1 MLRAL
6 NILLLAGA
14 IANGNPT
21 NYVEADTE
29 PTGDEPTTSEVA
41 SEPTSE
47 EASEPTS
54 EPTTSEATSEEE
66 KGNIADDGTEAD
78 TYDFD
83 KFKEDVTAWLS
94 KYLEKDLV
102 VQIISWAVDCG
113 VLGGLF
119 TVYLKYRK
127 YKSKTISELVDEI
140 KAKVTEQMGEDF
152 KNLSAEQQEKLINSL
167 ESLKK
172 SNELVI
178 KALVL
183 AQSKT
188 TDSKLALLDLVA
200 ENNTSVEVKEVVADV
215 RKEVEASQEQKD
227 KVQEAVKSDYNPID

>member
-21 NYVEADTE
+21 NYAEADTE

-47 EASEPTS
+47 ETS
-54 EPTTSEATSEEE
+54 EPTASETTSEPATSEEE
-66 KGNIADDGTEAD
+66 GKGDVAED

-127 YKSKTISELVDEI
+127 YKSKTIGELVDEI

-152 KNLSAEQQEKLINSL
+152 KNLSTEQQEKLINSL

>member
-21 NYVEADTE
+21 NYAEADTE

-47 EASEPTS
+47 EESEQPATS
-54 EPTTSEATSEEE
+54 ETTSENEEE
-66 KGNIADDGTEAD
+66 KGDIADD

-127 YKSKTISELVDEI
+127 YKSKTIGELVDEI

-152 KNLSAEQQEKLINSL
+152 KNLSTEQQEKLINSL

>member
-21 NYVEADTE
+21 NYAEADTE

-47 EASEPTS
+47 ETKEPATS
-54 EPTTSEATSEEE
+54 EVTSESTSEEE
-66 KGNIADDGTEAD
+66 GKGDVAED

-119 TVYLKYRK
+119 AVYLKYRK
-127 YKSKTISELVDEI
+127 YKSKTIGELVDEI

-152 KNLSAEQQEKLINSL
+152 KNLSTEQQEKLINSL

>member
-21 NYVEADTE
+21 NYAEADAE

-47 EASEPTS
+47 V
-54 EPTTSEATSEEE
+54 TSEATSEEE
-66 KGNIADDGTEAD
+66 GKGDVAED

-127 YKSKTISELVDEI
+127 YKSKTIGELVDEI

-152 KNLSAEQQEKLINSL
+152 KNLSTEQQEKLINSL